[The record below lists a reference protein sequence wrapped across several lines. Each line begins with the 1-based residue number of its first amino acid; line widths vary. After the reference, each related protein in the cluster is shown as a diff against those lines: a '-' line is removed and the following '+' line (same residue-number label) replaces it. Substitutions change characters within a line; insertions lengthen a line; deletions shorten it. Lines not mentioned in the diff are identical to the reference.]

1 MSISLND
8 HENRIKVLE
17 NKSSSGSFK
26 TVTLFENTNGATGT
40 LTLSDS
46 LSKFDAIEINY
57 LNSTN
62 AGNVSAN
69 RIILTSAFNYIH
81 KAKMSIYQGGDG
93 ASSRSRIFWLSKPSD
108 TQLAFSTYD
117 STGSVF
123 RILGIKWGG
132 GYKLRNFITKIA
144 SLYQNILKTI
154 SLTILGGEVI

>member
-17 NKSSSGSFK
+17 NKGLSGSFK

-62 AGNVSAN
+62 AGKVSAS
-69 RIILTSAFNYIH
+69 RIILVSAFNYIH

-93 ASSRSRIFWLSKPSD
+93 ASTLSRIFWLSKPSD
-108 TQLAFSTYD
+108 TQLEFSSHD
-117 STGSVF
+117 STGYVF

-132 GYKLRNFITKIA
+132 GINFGTLLKRFLVYIKTYSKLFH
-144 SLYQNILKTI
+144 LQFL
-154 SLTILGGEVI
+154 EVK